1 MSNGIGT
8 DPGTVGPGQI
18 QFFDSIEP
26 PLGAGEYTLNATQ
39 QILDIPGEQVAPY
52 VSTQNILIDGP
63 RFTLSPSLIH
73 TVFPPANQNGLY
85 DNVLPNIVFNNF
97 SLPWSR
103 PIDPPAGVGEM
114 QTATNVVPWMGLLTL
129 YPDDLAGASPKAGM
143 ARTMK
148 VTELVN
154 PIDPTVLP
162 PALGDLFGAGDQDVS
177 AVDMDIR
184 FFQSIAPSFEE
195 LPFLAHARS
204 VNTDGKI
211 LLGMNDDGCFSLL
224 TGNRLPQA
232 AAKNTIYVVSYEGH
246 EDHLRGSTI
255 PANYTKI
262 RLVLL
267 GSWQFTADASQ
278 GSFVQLMGD
287 LCEPG
292 RGGVTLLQLS
302 MNPATAGEPVAE
314 EAIKIGY
321 VALQNTM
328 RQGETATSWY
338 RGPLVPAPTKRDFE
352 YGPYHFSDH
361 AIHYDPE
368 NGLFSHAYSAA
379 WQMGRLLAL
388 SDASFSRGLFA
399 WRNKYLKSIVQQ
411 NKKTGEQKLRIISGV
426 KAEDM
431 APADMRSATQQLF
444 TGSFSQVTWP
454 HVELRFDRVLGSKLP
469 GVLNEDEKAAVLE
482 GGTDPLQA
490 IKNKIKEVSNE
501 VMGKS

>member
-1 MSNGIGT
+1 MSKGIET

-39 QILDIPGEQVAPY
+39 QILDIPGEQVNPY
-52 VSTQNILIDGP
+52 ISEQKILIDGP

-97 SLPWSR
+97 SLPWAR
-103 PIDPPAGVGEM
+103 PIDPPVSVVEV
-114 QTATNVVPWMGLLTL
+114 QTTTNVVPWMGLLTL
-129 YPDDLAGASPKAGM
+129 YPDDLTGVTPKAGIP
-143 ARTMK
+143 RTMK
-148 VTELVN
+148 VSELVK
-154 PIDPTVLP
+154 PVDPTVLP
-162 PALGDLFGAGDQDVS
+162 PALGDLFGADDQDVT
-177 AVDMDIR
+177 AVDMDIL

-195 LPFLAHARS
+195 LPFLAHART
-204 VNTDGKI
+204 VNTDGKV
-211 LLGMNDDGCFSLL
+211 LLGMDDDGCFSLL
-224 TGNRLPQA
+224 TGNRLPKA
-232 AAKNTIYVVSYEGH
+232 DAKNTIYVVSYEGH

-255 PANYTKI
+255 PGNYTKI
-262 RLVLL
+262 RIVLL
-267 GSWQFTADASQ
+267 GSWQFTADVSQ

-287 LCEPG
+287 LCEKG

-302 MNPATAGEPVAE
+302 MSPDTAVSPVAE
-314 EAIKIGY
+314 EALKTGY

-368 NGLFSHAYSAA
+368 NGLFNHAYSAS
-379 WQMGRLLAL
+379 WQIGRLLAL

-399 WRNKYLKSIVQQ
+399 WRNQYLKSIVQQ
-411 NKKTGEQKLRIISGV
+411 NKKTDEQKLRIISGATADV
-426 KAEDM
+426 TP
-431 APADMRSATQQLF
+431 PADMRSATQQLF
-444 TGSFSQVTWP
+444 TGLFNQVTWP
-454 HVELRFDRVLGSKLP
+454 HIELRSDRVLGSKLP
-469 GVLNEDEKAAVLE
+469 GVLNDEEKAGVLE
-482 GGTDPLQA
+482 NGTDPLQA

-501 VMGKS
+501 IMGKA